1 MSPSFINMIILAGAF
16 LALFATA
23 ELLYHKF
30 KVKAEI
36 TRKFVHLMTGLLTM
50 FFPPML
56 DGHWFV
62 MALCG
67 SFLFILVGSM
77 IFNLLPSIN
86 AVDRVTRGSLLYPI
100 VVYFCFL
107 AFLHFDQFVFY
118 YIPILILAICD
129 PIAAL
134 TGKRWP
140 IGKYTIFGQSKT
152 MLGSSMFMLSA
163 VITCFLLLILVDHV
177 AIGTALVLSLV
188 VAFATTLLEAISHK
202 GYDNLTIP
210 AAAMGVLLLAKS
222 YFSLF

>member
-1 MSPSFINMIILAGAF
+1 MSASFINMIILAGAF
-16 LALFATA
+16 LVLFASA
-23 ELLYHKF
+23 ELLYHKL

-36 TRKFVHLMTGLLTM
+36 TRKYVHLMTGLLTM
-50 FFPPML
+50 LFPPML
-56 DGHWFV
+56 DNHWYV

-67 SFLFILVGSM
+67 SFLLILVGSM
-77 IFNLLPSIN
+77 IFKLLPSIN

-100 VVYFCFL
+100 VVYGCFI
-107 AFLHFDQFVFY
+107 AFNHYGQFVFY

-152 MLGSSMFMLSA
+152 MLGSSMFFLSA
-163 VITCFLLLILVDHV
+163 VITCFLLFTLVDNAGASEAILLSFAV
-177 AIGTALVLSLV
+177 AV
-188 VAFATTLLEAISHK
+188 ATTILEAVSHK

-210 AAAMGVLLLAKS
+210 AAAMGTLLLAKM
-222 YFSLF
+222 YFSSF